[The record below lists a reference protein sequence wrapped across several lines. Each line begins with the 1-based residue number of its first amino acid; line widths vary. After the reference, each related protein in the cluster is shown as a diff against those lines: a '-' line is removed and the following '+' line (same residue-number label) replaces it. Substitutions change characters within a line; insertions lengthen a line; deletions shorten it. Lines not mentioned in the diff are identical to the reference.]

1 MEEMLCKTV
10 YDNQVPLPSFV
21 IRIIVS
27 LNFKNKNV
35 NNVQTNVYIQKVK
48 LSRKSMNKSNNN
60 IEIITGDF
68 FPSLAFVLAFI
79 LMVGAVV
86 TVGYQMFFVYKPVFT
101 EQALAFLFVA
111 FSMAVC
117 AVIWFSKKFFEFNPD
132 TRQSRKGFYLFG
144 FKSGKWLPLEIGK
157 AYIAFQRYTENI
169 HFTYGGLYNK
179 NVDDTIFEIRIV
191 YPDLSFKTLVS
202 GRDFKSVAMMIQL
215 GKILSLIY
223 NVEFKDYVKG
233 VIRKEIRKK

>member
-1 MEEMLCKTV
+1 
-10 YDNQVPLPSFV
+10 
-21 IRIIVS
+21 
-27 LNFKNKNV
+27 
-35 NNVQTNVYIQKVK
+35 
-48 LSRKSMNKSNNN
+48 MNKSNKN

-68 FPSLAFVLAFI
+68 FPSWTFALAFVLVI
-79 LMVGAVV
+79 GAVV
-86 TVGYQMFFVYKPVFT
+86 AVGYQMLFSYVQVFT
-101 EQALAFLFVA
+101 EQLITFLFAA
-111 FSMAVC
+111 FSIVVS

-132 TRQSRKGFYLFG
+132 AKHYRNGFYLFG
-144 FKSGKWLPLEIGK
+144 FKLGKWQSLEIGK

-179 NVDDTIFEIRIV
+179 SVDDTIFEIRLV

-223 NVEFKDYVKG
+223 KVEFNDYVKG
-233 VIRKEIRKK
+233 IIRKEIRKK